1 MGLLDAAGDLVESG
15 YDAVADGVEAV
26 GDAAREVGDDVGA
39 AVGTVA
45 GTALGGPL
53 GGMVGNA
60 VGDVVGGAA
69 GAVVDVA
76 SSAGAAA
83 LRTTGDVVSGIYD
96 GLQWVTDGA
105 IDAIGDVIS
114 MAIDVFLF
122 VPGQIIGYLDS
133 IKELQSPIDLL
144 QCDADAIKK
153 LIEDWKKIGADVTA
167 IGEALE
173 SGSRSSNDCWEGD
186 AGDTFRDIASAFAE
200 SLLKA
205 GGEAAG
211 ASGTIDAIA
220 QIVAEGRAEVLEKI
234 ADTVE
239 TCSWIMA
246 GALQFAVA
254 FPLAIPLAINEIN
267 NRASTAYSEVEA
279 RLGQL
284 DSDVSA
290 ALGDLAQLETG
301 FAELETIWTQ
311 SAENIRNAG
320 SNGTGDDTSGSDKKG
335 QTDGGGGGSTG
346 GGGSSGGGGSP
357 GGGGGGGQPEEEPK
371 EEKPEEAVDDSETA
385 VTDMPD
391 GSKVLDPYL
400 VATIPEEEW
409 KAMAEA
415 IPPEKWEEIAAND
428 PESIPPELAKFAPDH
443 LKDKFPSNDPDWKP
457 PLDENGNPKPVGAN
471 IPADLVQYMT
481 PGMEQSIQDF
491 DVEAGKE
498 AWEQQNLDEEQLLRQ
513 DLEEAE
519 TDAEKVAIHERLDE
533 IQQQQEAEAEAEA
546 AAETDTSE
554 AERSETATQF
564 AASERSATGEAT
576 KDDYE
581 DALG

>member
-1 MGLLDAAGDLVESG
+1 MGLFDAAGNLIESG

-26 GDAAREVGDDVGA
+26 GDAARDFGDDVGS

-53 GGMVGNA
+53 GGMVGGA

-96 GLQWVTDGA
+96 GLQWATDGA

-144 QCDADAIKK
+144 QCDADAIKQ
-153 LIEDWKKIGADVTA
+153 LIEDWKKIGTELTN
-167 IGEALE
+167 IGNALE
-173 SGSRSSNDCWEGD
+173 SGSGSSNDCWEGD
-186 AGDTFRDIASAFAE
+186 AGDTFRDIASAFAD

-205 GGEAAG
+205 GGLATG

-267 NRASTAYSEVEA
+267 SRANEAYSEVEA

-284 DSDVSA
+284 ESDVSA
-290 ALGDLAQLETG
+290 ALGDLA
-301 FAELETIWTQ
+301 ELENGFSELEGVWTQ

-320 SNGTGDDTSGSDKKG
+320 ARGDGTGSDKKG
-335 QTDGGGGGSTG
+335 STDTGGGGGSS

-357 GGGGGGGQPEEEPK
+357 SGGGGGSPSGGGGQPEEEPK
-371 EEKPEEAVDDSETA
+371 EEEPKEEVDDSETA

-409 KAMAEA
+409 QAMAEA

-443 LKDKFPSNDPDWKP
+443 LKDKFPSNAPDWKP
-457 PLDENGNPKPVGAN
+457 PVDENGDPKPVGAN

-481 PGMEQSIQDF
+481 PGMEQAIEDY
-491 DVEAGKE
+491 DAEAGKE
-498 AWEQQNLDEEQLLRQ
+498 AWEQQNLDEEQLLRR
-513 DLEEAE
+513 DLEAAE
-519 TDAEKVAIHERLDE
+519 TDAEKVAIHERLDDLH
-533 IQQQQEAEAEAEA
+533 QQQEAEAEATTQTTEA
-546 AAETDTSE
+546 ESKQPDASAETD
-554 AERSETATQF
+554 
-564 AASERSATGEAT
+564 EAT

-581 DALG
+581 NALG